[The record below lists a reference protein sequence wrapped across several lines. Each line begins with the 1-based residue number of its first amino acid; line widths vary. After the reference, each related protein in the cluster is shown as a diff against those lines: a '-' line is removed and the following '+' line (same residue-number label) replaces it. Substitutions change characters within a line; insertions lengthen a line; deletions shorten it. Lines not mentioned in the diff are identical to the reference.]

1 MARASQKMVAALD
14 HNRGYMPIGTYPWGS
29 RHAAKWGSKPPLAV
43 MSITFLTLPAPIWQA
58 RPLPAGRRSPGAL
71 QKKVRGLSPI
81 LEYQDKSPW
90 NAACRDIGALDK
102 AFPWPDTAG
111 TISSILSWS
120 SALSARG
127 RYDV

>member
-1 MARASQKMVAALD
+1 MELAA
-14 HNRGYMPIGTYPWGS
+14 
-29 RHAAKWGSKPPLAV
+29 AAGCDGHH
-43 MSITFLTLPAPIWQA
+43 FLNVSWPIWQA